1 MEVTN
6 SGSNA
11 GNERSD
17 SIIGEEIL
25 DQLEGC

>member
-17 SIIGEEIL
+17 PIIGEEFL
-25 DQLEGC
+25 DQLDGG